1 MTPGEGL
8 ADRQRQ
14 IKEAAMAQKKETKT
28 ADTGLELGQEQQT
41 QLLDDAFNRSV
52 DVETFESTIDKLRLL
67 QQWVD
72 KK

>member
-1 MTPGEGL
+1 
-8 ADRQRQ
+8 
-14 IKEAAMAQKKETKT
+14 MAQKKETKT
-28 ADTGLELGQEQQT
+28 ADTGLELGQEHQA
-41 QLLDDAFNRSV
+41 QLLADAFNLSV

>member
-1 MTPGEGL
+1 
-8 ADRQRQ
+8 
-14 IKEAAMAQKKETKT
+14 MAQKKETKT

-67 QQWVD
+67 KQWVD